1 MPRIRAA
8 TGGKFAMHGIAQG
21 DLRKLERGVERLAQC
36 HVEQVSR
43 KREHRSRTVLPVSVE
58 AIRVEDAFD
67 MLEESRVHSL
77 ARSELARQ
85 TG

>member
-1 MPRIRAA
+1 
-8 TGGKFAMHGIAQG
+8 
-21 DLRKLERGVERLAQC
+21 
-36 HVEQVSR
+36 
-43 KREHRSRTVLPVSVE
+43 
-58 AIRVEDAFD
+58 VEDAFD